1 MIKIEIPNYV
11 QKVLKGLESA
21 GFKAFI
27 VGGCVRDSIMG
38 KKPADWD
45 VCTSARPEQ
54 VMQVFNG
61 IMPAIPT
68 GIKHGTITILSD
80 KIPIE
85 VTTFR
90 IDGNYSD
97 NRRPDSVGF
106 VSDITEDLARRDFTI
121 NSMAYNNDE
130 GLVDP
135 FGGGTD
141 IKRGVIRCVGEPEKR
156 FSEDAL
162 RIIRALRFA
171 AVCGFKIE
179 DKTETA
185 VREMAENLREIAMER
200 VYAEFRKLLS
210 AEKPAGILIKYRDVF
225 EKILPECFGLERFD
239 AGLCTAIDK
248 MPENFVLRLAAVCA
262 SAGEKINP
270 VMHRLKADSKT
281 IRRVCRIVENNKT
294 EPPATKTDV
303 LNFLHEFG
311 VETAADIAEFR
322 IFTDKNENS
331 EQWNSVLLKI
341 RRAAD
346 DNECYSLAQL
356 DINGSDLMKCGIKG
370 RRIGMTLDRLLAA
383 VISGKCQNSKVEL
396 LEFFNKNCCFLDDD
410 WV

>member
-1 MIKIEIPNYV
+1 MIKLEIPVYV
-11 QKVLKGLESA
+11 QNVLKDLESA

-38 KKPADWD
+38 RTPADWD

-54 VMQVFNG
+54 IIRVFNG
-61 IMPAIPT
+61 VMPAIPT

-80 KIPIE
+80 KIPVE

-90 IDGNYSD
+90 IDGSYSD
-97 NRRPDSVGF
+97 NRRPDSVSF
-106 VSDITEDLARRDFTI
+106 VTDITKDLARRDFTI
-121 NSMAYNNDE
+121 NSMAYNEDE
-130 GLVDP
+130 GIVDP
-135 FGGGTD
+135 FGGRED
-141 IKRGVIRCVGEPEKR
+141 IRRGVIRCVGEPEKR

-210 AEKPAGILIKYRDVF
+210 AEKPSVVLIKYRDVL
-225 EKILPECFGLERFD
+225 EKIFPECFGS
-239 AGLCTAIDK
+239 
-248 MPENFVLRLAAVCA
+248 ENFDPELCRAADKLPKVFALRLAAVCA

-281 IRRVCRIVENNKT
+281 IRRVCRIVENQAT
-294 EPPATKTDV
+294 EPPATKAEV
-303 LNFLHEFG
+303 LNLLREFG
-311 VETAADIAEFR
+311 SETVMDIAEFK
-322 IFTDKNENS
+322 IATEKNGGSKEWKS
-331 EQWNSVLLKI
+331 ALLKI
-341 RRAAD
+341 RCAVD

-356 DINGSDLMKCGIKG
+356 DISGSDLIKCGIEG
-370 RRIGMTLDRLLAA
+370 RMIGEVLNELLSA
-383 VISGKCQNSKVEL
+383 VILGKCQNSKTEL
-396 LEFFNKNCCFLDDD
+396 LEFFNKNC
-410 WV
+410 

>member
-1 MIKIEIPNYV
+1 MIKLEIPVYV
-11 QKVLKGLESA
+11 QNVLKNLESA

-38 KKPADWD
+38 RTPADWD

-54 VMQVFNG
+54 IIRVFNG
-61 IMPAIPT
+61 VMPAIPT

-80 KIPIE
+80 KIPVE

-90 IDGNYSD
+90 IDGSYSD
-97 NRRPDSVGF
+97 NRRPDSVSF
-106 VSDITEDLARRDFTI
+106 VTDITKDLARRDFTI
-121 NSMAYNNDE
+121 NSMAYNEDE
-130 GLVDP
+130 GIVDP
-135 FGGGTD
+135 FGGRED
-141 IKRGVIRCVGEPEKR
+141 IRRGVIRCVGEPEKR

-210 AEKPAGILIKYRDVF
+210 AEKPSEVLIKYRDVL
-225 EKILPECFGLERFD
+225 EKIFPECFGS
-239 AGLCTAIDK
+239 
-248 MPENFVLRLAAVCA
+248 ENFDPELCRAADKLPKVFALRLAAVCA

-281 IRRVCRIVENNKT
+281 IRRVCRIVENQAT
-294 EPPATKTDV
+294 EPPATKAEV
-303 LNFLHEFG
+303 LNLLREFG
-311 VETAADIAEFR
+311 SETVMDIAEFK
-322 IFTDKNENS
+322 IATEKNGGSKEWKS
-331 EQWNSVLLKI
+331 ALLKI
-341 RRAAD
+341 RCAVD

-356 DINGSDLMKCGIKG
+356 DISGSDLIKCGIEG
-370 RRIGMTLDRLLAA
+370 RMIGEVLNELLSA
-383 VISGKCQNSKVEL
+383 VILGKCQNSKTEL
-396 LEFFNKNCCFLDDD
+396 LEFFNKNC
-410 WV
+410 

>member
-1 MIKIEIPNYV
+1 MIKLEIPVYV
-11 QKVLKGLESA
+11 QNVLKDLESA

-38 KKPADWD
+38 RTPADWD

-54 VMQVFNG
+54 IIRVFNG
-61 IMPAIPT
+61 VMPAIPT

-80 KIPIE
+80 KIPVE

-90 IDGNYSD
+90 IDGSYSD
-97 NRRPDSVGF
+97 NRRPDSVSF
-106 VSDITEDLARRDFTI
+106 VTDITKDLARRDFTI
-121 NSMAYNNDE
+121 NSMAYNEDE
-130 GLVDP
+130 GIVDP
-135 FGGGTD
+135 FAGRED
-141 IKRGVIRCVGEPEKR
+141 IRRGVIRCVGEPEKR

-210 AEKPAGILIKYRDVF
+210 AEKPSEVLIKYRDVL
-225 EKILPECFGLERFD
+225 EKIFPECFGS
-239 AGLCTAIDK
+239 
-248 MPENFVLRLAAVCA
+248 ENFDPELCRAADKLPKVFALRLAAVCA

-281 IRRVCRIVENNKT
+281 IRRVCRIVENQAT
-294 EPPATKTDV
+294 EPPATKAEV
-303 LNFLHEFG
+303 LNLLREFG
-311 VETAADIAEFR
+311 SETVMDIAEFK
-322 IFTDKNENS
+322 IATEKNGGSKEWKS
-331 EQWNSVLLKI
+331 ALLKI
-341 RRAAD
+341 RCAVD

-356 DINGSDLMKCGIKG
+356 DISGSDLIKCGIEG
-370 RRIGMTLDRLLAA
+370 RMIGEVLNELLSA
-383 VISGKCQNSKVEL
+383 VILGKCQNSKTEL
-396 LEFFNKNCCFLDDD
+396 LEFFNKNC
-410 WV
+410 

>member
-1 MIKIEIPNYV
+1 MIKLEIPVYV
-11 QKVLKGLESA
+11 QNVLKDLESA

-38 KKPADWD
+38 RTPADWD

-54 VMQVFNG
+54 IIRVFNG
-61 IMPAIPT
+61 VMPAIPT

-80 KIPIE
+80 KIPVE

-90 IDGNYSD
+90 IDGSYSD
-97 NRRPDSVGF
+97 NRRPDSVSF
-106 VSDITEDLARRDFTI
+106 VTDITKDLARRDFTI
-121 NSMAYNNDE
+121 NSMAYNEDE
-130 GLVDP
+130 GIVDP
-135 FGGGTD
+135 FAGRED
-141 IKRGVIRCVGEPEKR
+141 IRRGVIRCVGEPEKR

-210 AEKPAGILIKYRDVF
+210 AEKPSEVLIKYRDVL
-225 EKILPECFGLERFD
+225 EKIFPECFGS
-239 AGLCTAIDK
+239 
-248 MPENFVLRLAAVCA
+248 ENFDPELCRAADKLPKVFALRLAAVCA

-281 IRRVCRIVENNKT
+281 IRRVCRIVENQAA
-294 EPPATKTDV
+294 EPPATKAEV
-303 LNFLHEFG
+303 LNLLREFG
-311 VETAADIAEFR
+311 SETVMDIAKFKIATE
-322 IFTDKNENS
+322 KNGGSKEWKS
-331 EQWNSVLLKI
+331 ALLKI
-341 RRAAD
+341 RCAVD

-356 DINGSDLMKCGIKG
+356 DISGSDLIKCGIEG
-370 RRIGMTLDRLLAA
+370 RMIGEVLNELLSA
-383 VISGKCQNSKVEL
+383 VILGKCQNSKTEL
-396 LEFFNKNCCFLDDD
+396 LEFFNKNC
-410 WV
+410 